1 MTSVTIKG
9 TVLIAVNPEETEAKI
24 VFAPGD
30 HNWDIASINRLI
42 EKIGAPAA
50 DQEELESFFF
60 KVSRLNAPAE
70 LIFAEGLAPVPP
82 APEQVSWGR
91 MDFPPDIRPLVKETI
106 MKADAPVL
114 NRVKTERVKTE
125 KLVST
130 PGRLPFLSPREKK
143 VVTWDKR
150 SVSEP
155 AEVDPAVRKVGFVE
169 RGLRVGVIKPPAAG
183 RPGKTIF
190 GKIIQPRMLEIREF
204 LLGYGLVRE
213 NDEIRSTVSG
223 ILRIGDIWADVIP
236 LAKSSWEIAIGNDG
250 VTLYLAFSPGNAR
263 LPAPAAR
270 EILTAASSDGNP
282 DSPVLIGAERLEK
295 AMRESIR
302 SGEPLEDFPL
312 YKTLDGIA
320 ELRREG
326 EAGRALYFR
335 KGLAGGRPLDS
346 AAVNLALRNSGV
358 QGVDSEA
365 LREAVRSFMGESEP
379 ELRYPLRSGTGGAGQ
394 AKPRQV

>member
-1 MTSVTIKG
+1 V
-9 TVLIAVNPEETEAKI
+9 
-24 VFAPGD
+24 
-30 HNWDIASINRLI
+30 
-42 EKIGAPAA
+42 
-50 DQEELESFFF
+50 
-60 KVSRLNAPAE
+60 
-70 LIFAEGLAPVPP
+70 
-82 APEQVSWGR
+82 
-91 MDFPPDIRPLVKETI
+91 DFPPDIRPLVKETI
-106 MKADAPVL
+106 TKADAPVL

-125 KLVST
+125 KLVSK
-130 PGRLPFLSPREKK
+130 PGKLPFMSPREKK
-143 VVTWDKR
+143 VVSWGKR

-155 AEVDPAVRKVGFVE
+155 AQVDPAVRKVGFVE
-169 RGLRVGVIKPPAAG
+169 RGLRVGVIKPPSAG
-183 RPGKTIF
+183 RAGKTIF
-190 GKIIQPRMLEIREF
+190 GKIIQPQMLEIPEF

-250 VTLYLAFSPGNAR
+250 VTLYLAFSPGSAK
-263 LPAPAAR
+263 LPPPAAR

-282 DSPVLIGAERLEK
+282 DSPVLIESERLEK

-302 SGEPLEDFPL
+302 TGEPLEDFPL
-312 YKTLDGIA
+312 YKTLDGLA

-326 EAGRALYFR
+326 EARVLYLR

-358 QGVDSEA
+358 QGVDPEA
-365 LREAVRSFMGESEP
+365 LREAALSFMNESEP
-379 ELRYPLRSGTGGAGQ
+379 ELRYPLGDGTGRAGQ